1 MPDTTEFVTAYSKTT
16 GRKQRVPARWL
27 DHPILGA
34 NLRKTPMARAGSPIS
49 SVPDDSGTVSQLREH
64 ADQAGIDLTGTTNKA
79 DDVAATHTNPPAT
92 GESPQED

>member
-64 ADQAGIDLTGTTNKA
+64 T
-79 DDVAATHTNPPAT
+79 THTNPPAT
-92 GESPQED
+92 GETPQED